1 MTKVTNKTNEICSEL
16 SMDESVQTAEQ
27 EQDRTVASIASGELP
42 LQKKKKF
49 SKHKVYFTAMRIA
62 YIAIFTAMSFALR
75 FWEFPIL
82 PAVDFLK
89 FDFSDIFVLISG
101 YALGPISGV
110 IVGVMKEVIYGIFF
124 TKTSFVGE
132 VANIV
137 ILVPFV
143 LLPSL
148 MYKKRKGIKSV
159 MFWIVIACLMRTVWS
174 FPVNY
179 LLNFPVFVGFNW
191 EKGMSMFLGVWYW
204 VMLFNLI
211 KCLILAVVVLL
222 LYKSISRVI
231 QIINNKIAESSGED
245 SAPSQPIDAQSD
257 GSSEANQ
264 AETILDGTSEQ

>member
-1 MTKVTNKTNEICSEL
+1 MKNVTPKANE
-16 SMDESVQTAEQ
+16 DQ
-27 EQDRTVASIASGELP
+27 QDNVDLATVADEEVIASNGGDLP
-42 LQKKKKF
+42 LQKSQKSRKQ
-49 SKHKVYFTAMRIA
+49 KVYFTAMRIA

-75 FWEFPIL
+75 FWDFPIL

-132 VANIV
+132 VANII

-148 MYKKRKGIKSV
+148 IYKKHKGIKSV
-159 MFWIVIACLMRTVWS
+159 VFWIVVSCLMRTVWS

-179 LLNFPVFVGFNW
+179 VLNFPVFVGFNW
-191 EKGMSMFLGVWYW
+191 EKGMSMFLSVWYW
-204 VMLFNLI
+204 VVLFNLI
-211 KCLILAVVVLL
+211 KSLILAVVVLL

-231 QIINNKIAESSGED
+231 QMINNKIAESSGGNSEQVVTQPDSNSD
-245 SAPSQPIDAQSD
+245 SAHQ
-257 GSSEANQ
+257 EV
-264 AETILDGTSEQ
+264 TTSETNE

>member
-1 MTKVTNKTNEICSEL
+1 MKNVTPNANE
-16 SMDESVQTAEQ
+16 VQQ
-27 EQDRTVASIASGELP
+27 ENVDLATVASAEVFASNGGELP
-42 LQKKKKF
+42 LKKSQKS
-49 SKHKVYFTAMRIA
+49 SKQKVYFTAMRIA
-62 YIAIFTAMSFALR
+62 YISIFTAMSFALR
-75 FWEFPIL
+75 FLDFSIL
-82 PAVDFLK
+82 PAVEFLK

-101 YALGPISGV
+101 YALGPIAGV

-132 VANIV
+132 VANII

-148 MYKKRKGIKSV
+148 IYKKHKGIKSV
-159 MFWIVIACLMRTVWS
+159 VFWIFVSCLMRTIWS

-191 EKGMSMFLGVWYW
+191 DKGMSMFLKLWYW

-211 KCLILAVVVLL
+211 KSIMLAVVVLL

-231 QIINNKIAESSGED
+231 QMINNKIAESSGGTKEQIECNAD
-245 SAPSQPIDAQSD
+245 TQSNSDSD
-257 GSSEANQ
+257 GANQ
-264 AETILDGTSEQ
+264 

>member
-1 MTKVTNKTNEICSEL
+1 
-16 SMDESVQTAEQ
+16 
-27 EQDRTVASIASGELP
+27 
-42 LQKKKKF
+42 
-49 SKHKVYFTAMRIA
+49 MRIA

-132 VANIV
+132 LANIV

-148 MYKKRKGIKSV
+148 MYKRRKGIKSV
-159 MFWIVIACLMRTVWS
+159 MFWMVIACLMRTVWS

-191 EKGMSMFLGVWYW
+191 DLGMSMFLDVWYW
-204 VMLFNLI
+204 VMLFNFI
-211 KCLILAVVVLL
+211 KCIILAVVVLL

-231 QIINNKIAESSGED
+231 QIINNKIAESSGKSESYTFQVDYTQTANNGED
-245 SAPSQPIDAQSD
+245 AAPTDTTTD
-257 GSSEANQ
+257 EA
-264 AETILDGTSEQ
+264 SK